1 MSKEQKFKTHD
12 SDTNLRGSEMSEVTS
27 VLIADDHDIVRDAV
41 AQVVGNELGVPV
53 HTTKDKDTTLQAI
66 RESGPISVLLLDIS
80 MPGMASAHSVQ
91 EIVKANAPGAVVIFS
106 GSADELFVRQAIA
119 NGARGFIP
127 KTFPLKSLSNT
138 LKLIASGQ
146 IFVPFSVMD
155 APSANAPA
163 PLLSQREMSVLRL
176 LVKGQTNKEIARELD
191 STEVRVKMHLRSI
204 CSRLNAK
211 NRTQAALIA
220 EHSGLV
226 DPL

>member
-1 MSKEQKFKTHD
+1 MLAHFIDWDCKP
-12 SDTNLRGSEMSEVTS
+12 DTNRPRITMTELTS

-41 AQVVGNELGVPV
+41 AHVVGNELAVPV
-53 HTTKDKDTTLQAI
+53 YTVKDKETALQAI
-66 RESGPISVLLLDIS
+66 RDHGPISVVLLDIS
-80 MPGMASAHSVQ
+80 MPGMGTSHSVE
-91 EIVKANAPGAVVIFS
+91 EIVKSNAPGAVVIFS
-106 GSADELFVRQAIA
+106 GVADEIFVRNAIA

-146 IFVPFSVMD
+146 IFVPFSIMD
-155 APSANAPA
+155 APAPSGGA

-226 DPL
+226 DTQ

>member
-1 MSKEQKFKTHD
+1 
-12 SDTNLRGSEMSEVTS
+12 MSEITS

-53 HTTKDKDTTLQAI
+53 HTTKDKETTLQAI
-66 RESGPISVLLLDIS
+66 RDSGPISVLLLDIS
-80 MPGMASAHSVQ
+80 MPGMASAHSV
-91 EIVKANAPGAVVIFS
+91 EEVVKANAPGAVVIFS
-106 GSADELFVRQAIA
+106 GIADEIFVRQAIA

-138 LKLIASGQ
+138 LQLIASGQ

-155 APSANAPA
+155 APSASSPA

-176 LVKGQTNKEIARELD
+176 LVKGQTNNEIARELD

-226 DPL
+226 DPQ

>member
-1 MSKEQKFKTHD
+1 
-12 SDTNLRGSEMSEVTS
+12 MSELTS

-41 AQVVGNELGVPV
+41 AHVVGNELAVKV
-53 HTTKDKDTTLQAI
+53 LTTKDKETTLQAI
-66 RESGPISVLLLDIS
+66 RDHGPISVLLLDIS
-80 MPGMASAHSVQ
+80 MPGMASSHSVE
-91 EIVKANAPGAVVIFS
+91 EIVKCNAPGAVVIFS
-106 GSADELFVRQAIA
+106 GVADEIFVRQAIA

-127 KTFPLKSLSNT
+127 KTFSLRSLSNT
-138 LKLIASGQ
+138 LQLIASGQ

-155 APSANAPA
+155 APSTAGSAPS
-163 PLLSQREMSVLRL
+163 LSQREMPVLRL

-220 EHSGLV
+220 EHTGLV
-226 DPL
+226 DS